1 MLKQSTNE
9 ELVFKRLFEES
20 LKLQKERM
28 LEMKKYVREKSDL
41 VQREQNNKIQSIEN
55 AYKNKFAQLN
65 EKMKAEKNE
74 KKMRDQGQKVAIS
87 KVKRTDRRRLVNEIG
102 DLQEQMAVDKDSL
115 YWRQVDAER
124 AKLKVLKASYDT
136 RKS

>member
-65 EKMKAEKNE
+65 EKMKAEKTE

>member
-41 VQREQNNKIQSIEN
+41 VQREQNDKIQSIEN

>member
-87 KVKRTDRRRLVNEIG
+87 KVKRIDRRRLVNEIG

>member
-20 LKLQKERM
+20 LKFQKERM

>member
-9 ELVFKRLFEES
+9 ELVFKHLFEES

>member
-1 MLKQSTNE
+1 
-9 ELVFKRLFEES
+9 
-20 LKLQKERM
+20 M